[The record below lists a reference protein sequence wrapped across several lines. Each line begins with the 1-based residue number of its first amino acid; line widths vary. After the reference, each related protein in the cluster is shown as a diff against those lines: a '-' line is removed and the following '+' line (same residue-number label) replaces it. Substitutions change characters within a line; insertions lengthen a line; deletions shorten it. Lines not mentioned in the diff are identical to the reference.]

1 MKLQKIDKALAAD
14 LSGNDMIIVYDAG
27 SEIYF
32 MGSIMTNRSMS
43 LDEALNL
50 IGWDEETM
58 DEMTEALGW
67 DGWDYDEI
75 TDVWNPAEYLSKI
88 EIR

>member
-1 MKLQKIDKALAAD
+1 MKFQKIDKALAAD
-14 LSGNDMIIVYDAG
+14 LSGNDMIIVYDTG

-58 DEMTEALGW
+58 DEMTAALGW
-67 DGWDYDEI
+67 DGWDYDAI